1 MQITDGAAKQVLRVS
16 LLRRSLYHLSSLY
29 EQGAAFWEAAERGNL
44 PVPSSALTDAHFR
57 SDFPYPRNVKIN
69 PALWWGFSFVF
80 AIPRIF
86 LPRKTEAETRP
97 AGTKGGL
104 RTPESDSWLDF

>member
-57 SDFPYPRNVKIN
+57 SESRNRGMQKST
-69 PALWWGFSFVF
+69 PPLRGVF
-80 AIPRIF
+80 
-86 LPRKTEAETRP
+86 
-97 AGTKGGL
+97 
-104 RTPESDSWLDF
+104 